1 MDAEHARRLLAEH
14 ERELRAAGVAS
25 LSLFGSTARGEAGP
39 SSDVDLAVSFR
50 PESGVG
56 AFGFA
61 ELSQRL
67 ARWLECS
74 VDLVGEPARKPAMQR
89 AIDRDRL
96 RVF

>member
-1 MDAEHARRLLAEH
+1 MDAEHVRRLLIEH

-39 SSDVDLAVSFR
+39 ASDVDLAVRFR
-50 PESGVG
+50 PDSGVG

-61 ELSQRL
+61 ALSQRL
-67 ARWLECS
+67 SLWLQRG
-74 VDLVGEPARKPAMQR
+74 VDLVGEPTRKPAMQR